1 MYQTEPGAAG
11 TEQASG
17 GASGGADTKSGSSKS
32 DDQGP
37 IIDAEVVDEKKMA

>member
-1 MYQTEPGAAG
+1 MYQKEPGAAG
-11 TEQASG
+11 AEQASG

-37 IIDAEVVDEKKMA
+37 IIDAEVVDEKKKA